1 MILYDPLHDPQPGGR
16 AVMPLADY
24 LDLVFERHRGT
35 PRSEAPPIFQ
45 CPFCRRTWG
54 TWTEPG
60 LAAYYAGH
68 PSYPSDKNPPIH
80 YTVCETC
87 STVRHLV
94 ARMDDEK
101 QRLADLRHVATLFPD
116 NPEIREQ
123 TRLHA
128 VALATLTRDL
138 EDLLRSDDA
147 AHADQER
154 ADPGP
159 TPGS

>member
-1 MILYDPLHDPQPGGR
+1 MRLT
-16 AVMPLADY
+16 DY
-24 LDLVFERHRGT
+24 LDTVFERHRGT
-35 PRSEAPPIFQ
+35 PRSAAPPMFR
-45 CPFCRRTWG
+45 CPFCRTAWG

-68 PSYPSDKNPPIH
+68 PSYPRDRNPPIH

-138 EDLLRSDDA
+138 EDLLRSNAA
-147 AHADQER
+147 AHADQT
-154 ADPGP
+154 DPDP
-159 TPGS
+159 EPAPGS

>member
-1 MILYDPLHDPQPGGR
+1 MIPYDPPPDPQPGGR

-24 LDLVFERHRGT
+24 LDLVFERHRGA
-35 PRSEAPPIFQ
+35 PRSEAPPCYQ

-54 TWTEPG
+54 PWTEPG
-60 LAAYYAGH
+60 LAAYYAGT
-68 PSYPSDKNPPIH
+68 PLPRDRNPPIH
-80 YTVCETC
+80 YTVCEPC

-101 QRLADLRHVATLFPD
+101 QRLADLRHAATLFPD

-138 EDLLRSDDA
+138 EDLLQDQGA
-147 AHADQER
+147 APG
-154 ADPGP
+154 DPAP
-159 TPGS
+159 APSP

>member
-1 MILYDPLHDPQPGGR
+1 M
-16 AVMPLADY
+16 
-24 LDLVFERHRGT
+24 
-35 PRSEAPPIFQ
+35 
-45 CPFCRRTWG
+45 PFCRRTWG

-68 PSYPSDKNPPIH
+68 PSYPRDRNPPIH
-80 YTVCETC
+80 YTVCEPC

-138 EDLLRSDDA
+138 EDLSDPMMLHMQIFSPRS
-147 AHADQER
+147 R
-154 ADPGP
+154 FLPRLLN
-159 TPGS
+159 

>member
-1 MILYDPLHDPQPGGR
+1 
-16 AVMPLADY
+16 
-24 LDLVFERHRGT
+24 
-35 PRSEAPPIFQ
+35 
-45 CPFCRRTWG
+45 
-54 TWTEPG
+54 
-60 LAAYYAGH
+60 
-68 PSYPSDKNPPIH
+68 
-80 YTVCETC
+80 
-87 STVRHLV
+87 
-94 ARMDDEK
+94 MDDEK
-101 QRLADLRHVATLFPD
+101 QRLADLRHAATLFPD

-159 TPGS
+159 TLGS

>member
-35 PRSEAPPIFQ
+35 PRSAAPPIFQ
-45 CPFCRRTWG
+45 CPFCRKTWG

-68 PSYPSDKNPPIH
+68 PSYPREKNPPIH
-80 YTVCETC
+80 YTVCEHC
-87 STVRHLV
+87 STVRHRV

-101 QRLADLRHVATLFPD
+101 QRLADLRHAATLFPD
-116 NPEIREQ
+116 SPEIREQ
-123 TRLHA
+123 TRIHA

-138 EDLLRSDDA
+138 EDLLRSGDA
-147 AHADQER
+147 AHADPSCP
-154 ADPGP
+154 DPEP
-159 TPGS
+159 APGS

>member
-1 MILYDPLHDPQPGGR
+1 MILHDPFSDPQPGGR

-24 LDLVFERHRGT
+24 LDTVFERHRGT
-35 PRSEAPPIFQ
+35 PRTPAPPIFQ

-101 QRLADLRHVATLFPD
+101 QRLADLRHVATLFPA
-116 NPEIREQ
+116 NPEIRDQ
-123 TRLHA
+123 ARLHA
-128 VALATLTRDL
+128 VALAALTRDL
-138 EDLLRSDDA
+138 EDLLRSNAA
-147 AHADQER
+147 AHADQT
-154 ADPGP
+154 DPDP
-159 TPGS
+159 EPAPGS